1 MYLNRSWL
9 LVPLLL
15 IATLFSPITLAEKV
29 SSPTAPPKAFLAD
42 IDNYVLDSSVP
53 KDRQYQISVALPI
66 TYKESKQSYPVLYS
80 LDANGTFGTIAET
93 ARLLAMK
100 GNGNPTPIPELIVVG
115 IGYPVGGRIEY
126 AINNKYR
133 NLDCTPTAT
142 NEWLAEENKE
152 QKFKDLPVNSPIPGG
167 GASEFLQFIRK
178 QLIPFIESKYRVIST
193 DRALLGY
200 SLCGLFTTYV
210 LFQEPWNKLFQRLVI
225 SSPSFWWDDKII
237 FHIEKQYA
245 KTHPALPL
253 PTRVFI
259 SVGSEEGPMMVS
271 DFEEFVNVLKERKYT
286 NLKWESHT
294 FKNEDHYSVVPATI
308 SRGLRS
314 IYVK

>member
-1 MYLNRSWL
+1 MYSNRSWL
-9 LVPLLL
+9 IVPLLL
-15 IATLFSPITLAEKV
+15 VAILFSPITLAETV
-29 SSPTAPPKAFLAD
+29 SFPTAPHQAFLAG
-42 IDNYVLDSSVP
+42 IDKYVLDSSVP

-66 TYKESKQSYPVLYS
+66 NYEESKQYYPVLYS
-80 LDANGTFGTIAET
+80 LDANGMFGTIAET

-100 GNGNPTPIPELIVVG
+100 GEGNLTPIPELIVVG
-115 IGYPVGGRIEY
+115 IGYPIGGRFDY
-126 AINNKYR
+126 VDNKYR

-142 NEWLAEENKE
+142 DEWLAEKNQE
-152 QKFKDLPVNSPIPGG
+152 QKFKDLPEYSSIPGG
-167 GASEFLQFIRK
+167 GASEFLQFIQK

-210 LFQEPWNKLFQRLVI
+210 LFQEQRNKLFQRLVI

-237 FHIEKQYA
+237 FQIEKQYA
-245 KTHPALPL
+245 QTHPKLPL
-253 PTRVFI
+253 LTRVFI

-271 DFEEFVNVLKERKYT
+271 DFKEFVNVLKERKYA

-294 FKNEDHYSVVPATI
+294 FNNEDHYSVVPATI

-314 IYVK
+314 IYVE